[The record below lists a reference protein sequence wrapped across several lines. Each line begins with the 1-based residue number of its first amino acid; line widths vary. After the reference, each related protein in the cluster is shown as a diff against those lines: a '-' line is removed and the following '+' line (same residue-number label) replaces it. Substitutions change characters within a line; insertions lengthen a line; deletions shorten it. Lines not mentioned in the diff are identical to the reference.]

1 MRLLGFAIR
10 TSDENPA
17 YTYDSLDSIFNGL
30 VNNYL
35 PSGESLSARVNTT
48 ALEKWR
54 AKHFG
59 FLDEVDD
66 SLNNADPEGDG
77 ISNLL
82 EFAFGGDPLGHNDS
96 NLQPQLLLRQDGS
109 NQYEFNYLRRN
120 DGGLN
125 YDIETSTNL
134 TDWELYVP
142 EFESVIALD
151 SEFDEVF
158 VEPDTADTSQLF
170 IRIQISEAVSY
181 THLTLPTIY
190 SV

>member
-1 MRLLGFAIR
+1 M
-10 TSDENPA
+10 
-17 YTYDSLDSIFNGL
+17 
-30 VNNYL
+30 
-35 PSGESLSARVNTT
+35 T
-48 ALEKWR
+48 A
-54 AKHFG
+54 
-59 FLDEVDD
+59 
-66 SLNNADPEGDG
+66 LNNADSEGDG

-82 EFAFGGDPLGHNDS
+82 EFAFGGDALGHNDF

-170 IRIQISEAVSY
+170 IRIQISEE
-181 THLTLPTIY
+181 
-190 SV
+190 